1 MKNLFPLKRATRRST
16 ILITLVCIILVLII
30 SFVGLKQVAL
40 WFDYNKIVFVP
51 LEVNVQTPRMLV
63 ERRPVISPFN
73 KTTVSLKEDTDL
85 SHEERVA
92 KAVEKS
98 PNKEIAMLIVGMFPE
113 EPDVMLAVF
122 TAESGLRKDAMGWN
136 CIHVVDGKAISEAC
150 RQDERDQAWS
160 VDCGTAQLNFEGT
173 KCPEESFNVFW
184 NLNKAREMYEQRG
197 KQPWVAYLNESYRS
211 KL

>member
-1 MKNLFPLKRATRRST
+1 MKNLFPLRKTTRRST

-40 WFDYNKIVFVP
+40 WFDYNKIVYKPFNMS
-51 LEVNVQTPRMLV
+51 VNLPRMYV
-63 ERRPVISPFN
+63 EERPVISPFN
-73 KTTVSLKEDTDL
+73 KTTVALKEDTDL

-113 EPDVMLAVF
+113 EPDVMLAIF

-160 VDCGTAQLNFEGT
+160 VDCGASQLNFEGT

-197 KQPWVAYLNESYRS
+197 KQPWVAYLNNSYKG